1 MQPPTSRISRL
12 SAFLQEMENDDG
24 QEALLNNQLN
34 EQRTLNGRLLAGA
47 TTADRLST
55 NRLSSKG
62 QAHRAG
68 MVKGWYAF
76 VMFDSTVVDLIKIKQ
91 R

>member
-1 MQPPTSRISRL
+1 
-12 SAFLQEMENDDG
+12 MENDDG

-34 EQRTLNGRLLAGA
+34 EQRTLNGRLLASV
-47 TTADRLST
+47 TNADRDT

-68 MVKGWYAF
+68 MVKGWYF
-76 VMFDSTVVDLIKIKQ
+76 HVIFYSVHSRLNKNIEINRGRSSCIYPDSYSPFL
-91 R
+91 